1 MDRVSIIMPCYNDG
15 IYIEESIRSVMEQTY
30 QEIELIIIDD
40 GSDDK
45 KTIDILSNISDPR
58 IKVFHTERLRPA
70 GARNFG
76 ITQATGK
83 YILPVDSD
91 DIIEK
96 TYVEKAVKILE
107 TNSNIGIVYCKA
119 DLFGEKKGIWELPDY
134 SFDAMLLDN
143 IVFVTALFYKS
154 DWEKVG
160 GFNTSM
166 DIGMEDYDF
175 WLSILSLNK
184 EIYQIPEILF
194 HYRIKKISRTTKFQD
209 NSEQVKEIYRKI
221 YYNHKDF
228 YEQNSE
234 KYAIILRDALIEQIF
249 IRKKLENIL
258 EKLKRYYRI
267 PILRWIIKKIY
278 D

>member
-1 MDRVSIIMPCYNDG
+1 MPCYNDG
-15 IYIEESIRSVMEQTY
+15 LYIEESIRSIMEQTY
-30 QEIELIIIDD
+30 QEVELIIIDD

-45 KTIDILSNISDPR
+45 NTIQILENLSHPK
-58 IKVFHTERLRPA
+58 IKVFHTKRLRPA

-83 YILPVDSD
+83 YILPLDSD
-91 DIIEK
+91 DTIEK
-96 TYVEKAVKILE
+96 TYIEKAVKVLE
-107 TNSNIGIVYCKA
+107 TNPEIGIVYCKA

-143 IVFVTALFYKS
+143 VVFVTALFYKE

-194 HYRIKKISRTTKFQD
+194 HYRIKKISRTTKFQN

-228 YEQNSE
+228 YEENAE
-234 KYAIILRDALIEQIF
+234 KYALVLRDALIEQIF
-249 IRKKLENIL
+249 LRKKLESMI
-258 EKLKRYYRI
+258 EKLKKYYRI
-267 PILRWIIKKIY
+267 PVLRWIIKKIC